1 MEPIKE
7 AFDKV
12 KTDIASLRSEMDLI
26 KVQLNQLRDLL
37 DEILLNQEESSSRT
51 TDYFFP
57 GAPESKGP
65 EDNSRFQ
72 YSFEEPEEDYSKN
85 QHLNPS
91 NSSKNNPTD
100 NSEKPTDRQ
109 TNPTVPTDNPT
120 DNYPFKPSK
129 AQNIGISTGNQ
140 GVPTDRQTNQ
150 QTNQQTQKRGI
161 DAETQV
167 FNKDS
172 NSMDNALEL
181 LSSLDSI
188 KKEIRLKFKELTEQE
203 FLVFST
209 IYQYDE
215 EQGFSDYRSLSQ
227 RLNLSESSVRDYVGK
242 IIKKGIPVQKEK
254 INNKQIK
261 LSVSQNLKKITSLS
275 AIVQLRDL

>member
-12 KTDIASLRSEMDLI
+12 KTDILSLKEEVKGI
-26 KVQLNQLRDLL
+26 KFQLNELRDLL
-37 DEILLNQEESSSRT
+37 DEVLIIQEEKSVKKSHSEFESPGMRDLDYNSQFKYSLEESENESL
-51 TDYFFP
+51 TDSIEQNMKYP
-57 GAPESKGP
+57 LE
-65 EDNSRFQ
+65 
-72 YSFEEPEEDYSKN
+72 
-85 QHLNPS
+85 
-91 NSSKNNPTD
+91 NPTEGY
-100 NSEKPTDRQ
+100 EKPTNQ
-109 TNPTVPTDNPT
+109 QIIPTDPTHNPT

-129 AQNIGISTGNQ
+129 AQNMSISTGNG
-140 GVPTDRQTNQ
+140 GVPTDKQTNQ
-150 QTNQQTQKRGI
+150 QTNQQTQKEVVS
-161 DAETQV
+161 AEKKL
-167 FNKDS
+167 FNKENTS
-172 NSMDNALEL
+172 IDNALEI

-203 FLVFST
+203 FLVFSA

-227 RLNLSESSVRDYVGK
+227 KLSLSESSVRDYVGK
-242 IIKKGIPVQKEK
+242 LVKKGIPVQKEK

-261 LSVSQNLKKITSLS
+261 LSISQNLKKIASLN